1 MSKKDTKRITIVI
14 DTTIDKAL
22 RRIQANLI
30 LKDGESHSFSQ
41 VLNNTLKK
49 GLA

>member
-1 MSKKDTKRITIVI
+1 MSKRVTIVI
-14 DTTIDKAL
+14 DKENDKAL

-41 VLNNTLKK
+41 VLNDTLKK
-49 GLA
+49 GLK

>member
-14 DTTIDKAL
+14 DASIDKAL
-22 RRIQANLI
+22 RKIQATLI
-30 LKDGESHSFSQ
+30 LKDGLNHSFSGI
-41 VLNNTLKK
+41 LNDTLKK

>member
-14 DTTIDKAL
+14 DETIDKAL

-30 LKDGESHSFSQ
+30 LKDGLNHSFSK
-41 VLNNTLKK
+41 VLNDTLKK
-49 GLA
+49 GLV